1 MSSLEALQ
9 EEVARLPL
17 EGRAAVAAFAL
28 KTLPPPDYE
37 VSDEDVTRRLDELKS
52 GKVEGLSHEQLWSKV
67 DQLTSK

>member
-1 MSSLEALQ
+1 MNSLEALQ

-37 VSDEDVTRRLDELKS
+37 VSDEDIARRLDELKS
-52 GKVEGLSHEQLWSKV
+52 GKVDALNSEQLWSKV

>member
-1 MSSLEALQ
+1 M
-9 EEVARLPL
+9 
-17 EGRAAVAAFAL
+17 AAFAL